1 MEEVVLALPRL
12 SSAFFGFRIAQISDI
27 HLGGWMN
34 RERLQHVVQKV
45 LAQSPDLAVI
55 TGDFVIG
62 HDWNEDSQAVLD
74 ELVHELSALTE
85 KHLTLAVLGNHD
97 YWTNAKAVCAALM
110 ACGVVN
116 ISNDVHHAFE

>member
-45 LAQSPDLAVI
+45 LAQSPDLLVI
-55 TGDFVIG
+55 TGDFVSG
-62 HDWNEDSQAVLD
+62 HV
-74 ELVHELSALTE
+74 
-85 KHLTLAVLGNHD
+85 LAVSIYSCPGIH
-97 YWTNAKAVCAALM
+97 M
-110 ACGVVN
+110 AGKL
-116 ISNDVHHAFE
+116 